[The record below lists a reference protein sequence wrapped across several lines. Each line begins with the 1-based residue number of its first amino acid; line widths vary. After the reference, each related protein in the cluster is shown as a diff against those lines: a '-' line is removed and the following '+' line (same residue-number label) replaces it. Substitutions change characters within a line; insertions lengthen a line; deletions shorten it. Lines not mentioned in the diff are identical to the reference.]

1 MEKRGVPTVVVVGKG
16 FENAARSFAR
26 AYKLPDLRLHIV
38 DDTVAHQGGE
48 KLNQIAQDSIDS
60 IASEWS
66 RGAREEAAPNGGA
79 QAQESVFALDGD
91 FAAANWQ
98 LLDRGVT
105 DGLPVILPTPELVE
119 RFVAASGRRG
129 DEVIARLMPRM
140 ADATVERI
148 AANVVMAG
156 CKPEMMPILVA
167 AVKAME
173 NESFSINHVLTTA
186 HTLFPLVVVNG
197 PIAKEVGMT
206 DGRDLTPKGW
216 HPSASIGRAVRLILN
231 NCASDMETRGA
242 FCQGHL
248 AKVADAITENIEQ
261 SPWEPLHVER
271 GFRESDSVVTV
282 LTVEPIQMV
291 DDHSALTAQGIL
303 GTFGTALACSGNR
316 PMFGRTQHM
325 LIFCP
330 AHAQK
335 VAQEGFDKKLIR
347 DFIYEVYR
355 MPVHSFPPESR
366 ERWSDWK
373 KKFYGTNT
381 MENASIPVVEDKEDL
396 LIMVHGG
403 PGPNSL
409 FAPGAINHQPVS
421 QKVE

>member
-1 MEKRGVPTVVVVGKG
+1 MVGKG

-242 FCQGHL
+242 FCQGTPGKGGRCDYRKHRAESVGAAPRRARLPRVRQRGHRPHGGADPDGGRPQRTDRPGDPRHL
-248 AKVADAITENIEQ
+248 RYRARLLG
-261 SPWEPLHVER
+261 EPAHV
-271 GFRESDSVVTV
+271 
-282 LTVEPIQMV
+282 
-291 DDHSALTAQGIL
+291 
-303 GTFGTALACSGNR
+303 R
-316 PMFGRTQHM
+316 PD
-325 LIFCP
+325 P
-330 AHAQK
+330 AHA
-335 VAQEGFDKKLIR
+335 
-347 DFIYEVYR
+347 
-355 MPVHSFPPESR
+355 H
-366 ERWSDWK
+366 
-373 KKFYGTNT
+373 
-381 MENASIPVVEDKEDL
+381 L
-396 LIMVHGG
+396 L
-403 PGPNSL
+403 
-409 FAPGAINHQPVS
+409 PGACPEGCPGRVR
-421 QKVE
+421 